1 MNIMRFLIPKSLV
14 EYVTEENTLRQA
26 LEKMRYHRYVAI
38 PVLDKEG
45 KYIGTLRNDDILKY
59 ILDKGHFDSK
69 SFESIGV
76 VEVLSDSACP
86 PMYHNASME
95 ELIDSVKEHNFVPV
109 ADDRDC
115 FVGIILRR
123 NVLNYL
129 LNYYNENDR
138 GNT

>member
-45 KYIGTLRNDDILKY
+45 KYIGTLSNDDILSY
-59 ILDKGHFDSK
+59 IIDKGSFHSK
-69 SFESIGV
+69 AAENIGV
-76 VEVLSDSACP
+76 VEVLRESACP

-95 ELIDSVKEHNFVPV
+95 ELIDAVKEHNFVPV
-109 ADDRDC
+109 AVDRDC

-138 GNT
+138 GKM

>member
-45 KYIGTLRNDDILKY
+45 KYIGTLSNDDILSY
-59 ILDKGHFDSK
+59 IIDKGSFHSK
-69 SFESIGV
+69 AAENIGV
-76 VEVLSDSACP
+76 VEVLKGAACP

-95 ELIDSVKEHNFVPV
+95 ELIDAVKEHNFVPV

-138 GNT
+138 GKM